1 MPRQKPKNKIIIGL
15 TGSFGS
21 GKTTVA
27 KILSS
32 CGARIIDADKI
43 ARGCFNRKNK
53 IYKRVVSV
61 FGEGILSADKNID
74 RCQLGK
80 IVFSD
85 KKLLGKLNNIV
96 HPEVIR
102 IIKSKINSVKK
113 GVIVLDAPLLLEAG
127 LRKMVDSLV
136 VITISKDKQFSR
148 LIKKTFLERADIARR
163 IKYQIPLRVKARL
176 ADFIIDNNGSLAETR
191 KQVKE
196 LIMKLTPRPAG
207 LGVNFLPRKK
217 REN

>member
-1 MPRQKPKNKIIIGL
+1 MLKPKRKNKIVIGL

-32 CGARIIDADKI
+32 YGIRIIDADKI
-43 ARGCFNRKNK
+43 ARSCFNRKNK
-53 IYKRVVSV
+53 IYRRVVSV
-61 FGEGILSADKNID
+61 FGDKILGPGRNID
-74 RCQLGK
+74 RSKLGK
-80 IVFSD
+80 IVFSSQE
-85 KKLLGKLNNIV
+85 LLGKLNRIV

-102 IIKSKINSVKK
+102 IIKLKINSVKK

-127 LRKMVDSLV
+127 LRKAVDSLV
-136 VITISKDKQFSR
+136 VVTISKDKQFSR
-148 LIKKTFLERADIARR
+148 LIKKTSLKRADIARR

-176 ADFIIDNNGSLAETR
+176 ADFIIDNNDSLAETR

-196 LIMKLTPRPAG
+196 LIMKLRENLTPRPP
-207 LGVNFLPRKK
+207 LK
-217 REN
+217 